1 MNKTD
6 ILRFK
11 TKNVKKRGEEDEER
25 EGEEGT

>member
-25 EGEEGT
+25 EEEGT

>member
-11 TKNVKKRGEEDEER
+11 TKNVKKREEEDEER